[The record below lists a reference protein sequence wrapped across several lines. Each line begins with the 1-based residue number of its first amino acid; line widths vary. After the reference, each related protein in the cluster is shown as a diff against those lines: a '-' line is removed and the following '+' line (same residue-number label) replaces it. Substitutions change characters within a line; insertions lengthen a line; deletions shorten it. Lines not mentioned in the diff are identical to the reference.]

1 MAATAIVGE
10 IKLSGSM
17 GEVRHLESDIRVA
30 KNAGARRILLPMQCM
45 ADVVKIP
52 SELLATVQPLFYM
65 DAIDAAKKALDIYK
79 GGAAMDY
86 SCPKCSRVFPARRR
100 FPFAPSAV
108 RPKPR
113 LPAQARS
120 QPRACNRSTSALCRK
135 NTGI

>member
-17 GEVRHLESDIRVA
+17 GEVRHLESVIRVA

-65 DAIDAAKKALDIYK
+65 DAIDAAKKAAGHLLK
-79 GGAAMDY
+79 ERRRAAMVI
-86 SCPKCSRVFPARRR
+86 PAPNAAVFSPARRR
-100 FPFAPSAV
+100 FSFAPSAV
-108 RPKPR
+108 RPMPR

-120 QPRACNRSTSALCRK
+120 QPRAL
-135 NTGI
+135 